1 MRDEN
6 RSIGLDV
13 VRCVALL
20 CIIGVH
26 VFYHNGFYS
35 RPQKGLEM
43 LAADIMRWFTFV
55 CVPTFIMLTGY
66 LKAQA
71 KLSKKYYR
79 GIVPILTAW
88 ILISLICIFFR
99 QFWLG
104 TQKSVL
110 EWVSLFFEYK
120 GADYAWYIEMYIG
133 LFLLCPFINEM
144 FGWDKSA
151 KYHYVLAITFI
162 FMVFLPSLLNDVV
175 IDGIVINVIP
185 NYFVSLWPIAY
196 YYLGWVL
203 RRYQFRL
210 NGFACAL
217 GVIVLSIVKGLMS
230 YISAG
235 GGDFYDG
242 IGGGYSDFFVGGITF
257 FLFMLLYQ
265 VEIKTHVV
273 RKIFIHV
280 SKRALHI
287 YLLSSIAD
295 SFANK
300 VFMLHNA
307 PVNYWWVFP
316 ARVTLVFVISLLL
329 SEVVYPVTVNISGL
343 LIKCFE
349 KRNQGDEDKTVV
361 L

>member
-1 MRDEN
+1 MKDES

-43 LAADIMRWFTFV
+43 LAADIVRWFTFV
-55 CVPTFIMLTGY
+55 CVPMFIMLTGY

-71 KLSKKYYR
+71 KLSKKFYR

-104 TQKSVL
+104 THKSVL

-144 FGWDKSA
+144 FGWDKSV

-175 IDGIVINVIP
+175 IDGIVINVIAY
-185 NYFVSLWPIAY
+185 YFVSLWPLAY
-196 YYLGWVL
+196 YYLG
-203 RRYQFRL
+203 
-210 NGFACAL
+210 G
-217 GVIVLSIVKGLMS
+217 VLS
-230 YISAG
+230 Y
-235 GGDFYDG
+235 
-242 IGGGYSDFFVGGITF
+242 
-257 FLFMLLYQ
+257 
-265 VEIKTHVV
+265 
-273 RKIFIHV
+273 
-280 SKRALHI
+280 
-287 YLLSSIAD
+287 
-295 SFANK
+295 
-300 VFMLHNA
+300 
-307 PVNYWWVFP
+307 
-316 ARVTLVFVISLLL
+316 
-329 SEVVYPVTVNISGL
+329 
-343 LIKCFE
+343 
-349 KRNQGDEDKTVV
+349 
-361 L
+361 